1 MEREK
6 VINYLKGYYYA
17 GREIRQ
23 ITEELKAISYE
34 FGLKSPALS
43 GMPSGSCDGSDLS
56 RYIIRVETIQRQL
69 EEKREKQVMRM
80 GSISDVISTLSDP
93 EERLILRYRY
103 LILDHGRLQTWERI
117 ADNCYMSRRT
127 VIRAHDS
134 GVEKLARNGTIEC
147 DNV

>member
-6 VINYLKGYYYA
+6 VINYLKGYYYV

-23 ITEELKAISYE
+23 ITEELKTISYE
-34 FGLKSPALS
+34 IGLKSPTLS
-43 GMPSGSCDGSDLS
+43 GMPSGSCNGSDLS

-80 GSISDVISTLSDP
+80 DSISDLISTLSDP

-103 LILDHGRLQTWERI
+103 LILNHGRIQTWERI
-117 ADNCYMSRRT
+117 ADTCYMSRRT
-127 VIRAHDS
+127 VIRVHDS
-134 GVEKLARNGTIEC
+134 GVEKLARNGTIDC
-147 DNV
+147 DNI

>member
-17 GREIRQ
+17 SREIRQ
-23 ITEELKAISYE
+23 ITEELQTRSYE

-56 RYIIRVETIQRQL
+56 RYIIRVEAIQRQL
-69 EEKREKQVMRM
+69 EEKREKQVMRV
-80 GSISDVISTLSDP
+80 GSISDMISTLSDP

-103 LILDHGRLQTWERI
+103 LILDHGRIQTWERI
-117 ADNCYMSRRT
+117 ADKCCMSRRT
-127 VIRAHDS
+127 VIRIHDR
-134 GVEKLARNGTIEC
+134 GIEKLARTGTIES
-147 DNV
+147 DNI